1 MRIRNAAQRAFLVIA
16 VALLIAALVAEREA
30 VGEALARLHPGRL
43 TLSALAV
50 AGGLVAQM
58 LSWRAL
64 FDDGAGATLPVRA
77 AARVYFV
84 GQLGKYVPGGVW
96 SIVAQAE
103 LGRTYGVTRSRSA
116 AVAIGALGVHA
127 VTSVI
132 AGVAGLAGGS
142 TEALTTYW
150 WALLVLPAGVVALSP
165 PVFNRVVALGLR
177 LARRTAEAPRLMGRG
192 LARAGAWAA
201 LMWVLFGV
209 HAWLIALDLGA
220 RTAGDAAT
228 VAGAFALAWL
238 VGVLV
243 VFAPA
248 GAGPR
253 EAVLVVALGSVME
266 PAEALVLAVVS
277 RVMMILADAAAAGIT
292 SARRR
297 RTAPPVEA

>member
-1 MRIRNAAQRAFLVIA
+1 MRIRNAAQRAFLVVA
-16 VALLIAALVAEREA
+16 VVLLIAALVAEREA
-30 VGEALARLHPGRL
+30 VGDALARLHPGRL
-43 TLSALAV
+43 LLSALAV
-50 AGGLVAQM
+50 GAGLVAQM

-64 FDDGAGATLPVRA
+64 FDGGAGAGLPTGA

-103 LGRTYGVTRSRSA
+103 LGRKHGVTRAQSA
-116 AVAIGALGVHA
+116 AVAIGALAVNGVTA
-127 VTSVI
+127 VVV
-132 AGVAGLAGGS
+132 GVAGLAGGS

-165 PVFNRVVALGLR
+165 PVFNRLVALGLR
-177 LARRTAEAPRLMGRG
+177 LARRTTAPPRLTARG
-192 LARAGAWAA
+192 LARSAGWAV
-201 LMWVLFGV
+201 LMWVLFAL

-228 VAGAFALAWL
+228 VGGAFALAWL

-248 GAGPR
+248 GTGPR

-277 RVMMILADAAAAGIT
+277 RVMMIVADAAAAGLT

-297 RTAPPVEA
+297 RVEELPTP